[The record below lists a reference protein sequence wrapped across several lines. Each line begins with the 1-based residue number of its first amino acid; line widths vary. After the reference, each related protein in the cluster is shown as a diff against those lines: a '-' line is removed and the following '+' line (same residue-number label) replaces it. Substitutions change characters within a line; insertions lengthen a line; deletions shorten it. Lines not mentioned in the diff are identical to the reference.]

1 MKLTNKLTK
10 TMATKTT
17 KKTKQPALLTATEAS
32 RVQGKLRT
40 AIRSTTA
47 LVEKKNLEPE
57 TAKRLKKFRK
67 MLQDANEWFGWNV
80 SVLAQNKK

>member
-1 MKLTNKLTK
+1 
-10 TMATKTT
+10 MATKTT
-17 KKTKQPALLTATEAS
+17 KKAKQPASLTTTEAN
-32 RVQGKLRT
+32 RVQDKLRT

-47 LVEKKNLEPE
+47 LMEKKNLDPE
-57 TAKRLKKFRK
+57 AAKRLKRFRK

>member
-1 MKLTNKLTK
+1 
-10 TMATKTT
+10 MATKTT
-17 KKTKQPALLTATEAS
+17 KKVKQPASLTTTEAN

-47 LVEKKNLEPE
+47 LMEKKNLDPE
-57 TAKRLKKFRK
+57 SAKRLKKFRK